1 MEIRVLKYFLTVARA
16 ENITKAAE
24 LLHIT
29 QPTLSRQLIQLEEEL
44 RTQLFIRGK
53 NKIALTEDGML
64 LKRRAE
70 EIIDLADKTERE
82 FSEQDDLIGG
92 EVFIGAAE
100 INSMYVLSD
109 IIQGFREKYP
119 RVKYNLHSGNADD
132 VKEKMDKGL
141 IDIGLLLEPVNI
153 EKYDFIRLHQK
164 ETWGLLMSKD
174 SPLAQEEY
182 IEKQDLI
189 GIPIINTKR
198 AIVQNEI
205 ENWLGVD
212 FEKLDIVATYNLIYN
227 VAILVEKGFGYAIC
241 LERLV
246 NINDETKT
254 CFKPFYPE
262 LQTGCVIAW
271 KKHQVFSKSTT
282 KFIEY
287 IKNAFKA

>member
-1 MEIRVLKYFLTVARA
+1 
-16 ENITKAAE
+16 
-24 LLHIT
+24 
-29 QPTLSRQLIQLEEEL
+29 
-44 RTQLFIRGK
+44 
-53 NKIALTEDGML
+53 
-64 LKRRAE
+64 
-70 EIIDLADKTERE
+70 
-82 FSEQDDLIGG
+82 
-92 EVFIGAAE
+92 
-100 INSMYVLSD
+100 
-109 IIQGFREKYP
+109 
-119 RVKYNLHSGNADD
+119 
-132 VKEKMDKGL
+132 
-141 IDIGLLLEPVNI
+141 
-153 EKYDFIRLHQK
+153 
-164 ETWGLLMSKD
+164 MSKD
-174 SPLAQEEY
+174 SPLAQKKY

-241 LERLV
+241 LEKLV

-254 CFKPFYPE
+254 SFKPFYPK

-287 IKNAFKA
+287 VKDAFKA